1 MMKLDAMDHDI
12 LEILQREGRITNAEL
27 AKRLGISPPAMLE
40 RVKRLEN
47 SGVID
52 RFVAV
57 VSPQKVG
64 VGIIAFVRVSLG
76 AHNLQ
81 DFENFRD
88 HIETMDEVLECYQLS
103 GEDDYLLKV
112 ALPDMP
118 GYADFAFSKLAPI
131 HGVQSINSSFVLG
144 TIKQD
149 TALPLLAPIKG
160 QS

>member
-1 MMKLDAMDHDI
+1 MKLDAMDHDI

-47 SGVID
+47 NGVID
-52 RFVAV
+52 RFVAIIA
-57 VSPQKVG
+57 PEKVG

-76 AHNLQ
+76 AHKLE

-88 HIETMDEVLECYQLS
+88 HIDSMDEVLECYQLS

-112 ALPDMP
+112 ALADMAD
-118 GYADFAFSKLAPI
+118 YANFAFSKLAPI
-131 HGVQSINSSFVLG
+131 TGVQSINSSFVLG

-149 TALPLLAPIKG
+149 TALPLLSPVKR